1 MSTDEETDFSDFG
14 YVRLAAVSPR
24 LALGDAHANARIH
37 ARLAR
42 TLADAGASL
51 VLFPELS
58 LTGYSCEDLFM
69 QRELQESVEAAIAR
83 LASDTAEL
91 SCALVAGAPWLL
103 ADGRLVNCAFVI
115 ARGEVRGGVPKQA
128 IPSSAE
134 FYEQRWFASGED
146 VDARITHPVLG
157 RFSIAPRQIFSL
169 GPTAFAIEVCED
181 LWIADA
187 PGNRHALAGAE
198 IILNLSASPELVAK
212 CSYRRDLV
220 RMASASRICGLL
232 YASSGPTESSKDLVF
247 GGHLIAAENGLMLG
261 ESERFMLEGTH
272 LMVDFDWQALRHDR
286 ARNATFAGA
295 RRPHGYA
302 HIDTDIHAQPLA
314 DIHRS
319 YARTPFVP
327 DGDDLGERAEEI
339 LSIQATGLARRIMA
353 ANSKRLVLGVSGG
366 LDSTLALLVCLRALD
381 MIERPHTDLVLI
393 SMPGPG
399 TSAHTQDSVALIA
412 GALALDLIEI
422 PIHAAVSAH
431 LENLGHEQDEDLVFE
446 NAQARERTQILFDY
460 AGKVDGLVVGT
471 GDLSELALGWCTFNA
486 DHMASYAVNASV
498 PKTLVKHLIQYHAE
512 RHADAALE
520 GVLQRVISTPI
531 SPELTSPKE
540 DGSVGQL
547 TEEII
552 GPYELHDFFL
562 FQLMR
567 SGFSEQKIRILAER
581 SFAGAYAPEE
591 IARWLALF
599 RQRFFSQQYKRTTLP
614 PGPKVG
620 SVSLSPRGD
629 WRMPDEVR
637 PRATETST

>member
-1 MSTDEETDFSDFG
+1 MHLRMDFSTLG
-14 YVRLAAVSPR
+14 YIRLAAVSPQV
-24 LALGDAHANARIH
+24 A
-37 ARLAR
+37 
-42 TLADAGASL
+42 LADARANAETHVKIARDTAHKGASL

-69 QRELQESVEAAIAR
+69 QRELQESVEGALAA
-83 LASDTAEL
+83 LAADTAKL
-91 SCALVAGAPWLL
+91 PCVVVVGAPWMLG
-103 ADGRLVNCAFVI
+103 DGRLVNCAFVLS
-115 ARGEVRGGVPKQA
+115 AGKVLGAVPKSA
-128 IPSSAE
+128 IPNSAE
-134 FYEQRWFASGED
+134 FYEQRWFASGQD
-146 VDARITHPVLG
+146 VDVRIKHPVLG
-157 RFSIAPRQIFSL
+157 RFSITPRQIFSL
-169 GPTAFAIEVCED
+169 GSTAFAIEVCED
-181 LWIADA
+181 LWIADP
-187 PGNRHALAGAE
+187 PGNQHALAGAE
-198 IILNLSASPELVAK
+198 IILNLSASPEVVAK

-232 YASSGPTESSKDLVF
+232 YASSGPTESSKDVVF
-247 GGHLIAAENGLMLG
+247 GGHSIAAENGVLLG
-261 ESERFMLEGTH
+261 ESERFRLEGTH
-272 LMVDFDWQALRHDR
+272 LIVDFDWQALRHDR

-319 YARTPFVP
+319 YARAPFVP
-327 DGDDLGERAEEI
+327 DGEGLRERAEEI
-339 LSIQATGLARRIMA
+339 LSIQATGLARRMIA
-353 ANSKRLVLGVSGG
+353 ADAKQLVLGISGG
-366 LDSTLALLVCLRALD
+366 LDSTLALIVCLRALD
-381 MIERPHTDLVLI
+381 MIERPHTALVLI

-412 GALALDLIEI
+412 EALELDLIEI
-422 PIHAAVSAH
+422 PINAAVSAH
-431 LENLGHEQDEDLVFE
+431 LQNLGHGQEEDLVFE

-460 AGKVDGLVVGT
+460 AGKVGGLVVGT

-498 PKTLVKHLIQYHAE
+498 PKTLVKHLIQYAAE
-512 RHADAALE
+512 RHADAALKD
-520 GVLQRVISTPI
+520 VLQRVISTPI

-540 DGSVGQL
+540 DGGIGQL

-562 FQLMR
+562 FHLMR
-567 SGFSEQKIRILAER
+567 SGFSGQKIRILAER
-581 SFAGAYAPEE
+581 SFAGVYAPEE
-591 IARWLALF
+591 LARWLALF

-629 WRMPDEVR
+629 WRMPDEAQAT
-637 PRATETST
+637 ATETDT